1 MVVRLTVVL
10 AAVLLAWG
18 VGSSVA
24 FAHSDSAQA
33 PAVQAAESEDL
44 AAGDEW
50 QTVSEDEA
58 QEILRDTPIN
68 VPELIE
74 KVKRGVVVVQPIE
87 IVSAAAAE
95 VSILGSGFV
104 IDKQGHI
111 ITNAHVAGK
120 SSVAQIIFSDGSSR
134 RASVVAVAPYY
145 DAALLKLDE
154 PDPDTL
160 FPVTL
165 GDSDRVRAGEVALAM
180 GSPGAMEGF
189 NIDRSDPLEYWGLR
203 QTATMRVVSGRDT
216 DLTFEVMQH
225 FYNRYQG
232 GAQFG
237 LSYSMNLPYIFRI
250 QVPINQGNSGGPLF
264 NRNGEVIAI
273 NTWGRSLPVAQQ
285 TNWAVP
291 INFAKN
297 FAVEVL
303 EHKRHDIPWLG
314 IHCIFPPNIT
324 DVESFIEF
332 RELTRPEGL
341 WALAV
346 EKESPAALA
355 GLQDGDQILSVN
367 GQPPLTPEDFRVE
380 VLLGEIGEEYVLN
393 ILRGNSEF
401 EVRLYTVPKPAYV
414 VNFSV

>member
-1 MVVRLTVVL
+1 MVVRLMVGL
-10 AAVLLAWG
+10 AAVLLVAA
-18 VGSSVA
+18 VGSESA
-24 FAHSDSAQA
+24 SARSDSGQA
-33 PAVQAAESEDL
+33 PTVQATEGEGL

-50 QTVSEDEA
+50 QTVNEDEA
-58 QEILRDTPIN
+58 KRILRETPIN
-68 VPELIE
+68 VAELVE
-74 KVKRGVVVVQPIE
+74 KVKRGVVVVQPIN

-95 VSILGSGFV
+95 VTILGSGFV
-104 IDKQGHI
+104 IDKEGHI

-120 SSVAQIIFSDGSSR
+120 SSVAQIIFSDGSSE
-134 RASVVAVAPYY
+134 RATLVAVAPYY
-145 DAALLKLDE
+145 DTALLKLDKPN
-154 PDPDTL
+154 PDKL
-160 FPVTL
+160 FPVSL

-189 NIDRSDPLEYWGLR
+189 NIDRSDPMEFWGLR

-264 NRNGEVIAI
+264 NRKGEVIAI

-297 FAVEVL
+297 FVVEVL
-303 EHKRHDIPWLG
+303 EHKRHDVPWLG

-324 DVESFIEF
+324 DVESFTEF
-332 RELTRPEGL
+332 RELVRPEGL
-341 WALAV
+341 WVMAV

-355 GLQDGDQILSVN
+355 GLQDGDQILTVN
-367 GQPPLTPEDFRVE
+367 GQPPPTPEDFRVN
-380 VLLGEIGEEYVLN
+380 VLLGEIGEEYVLD
-393 ILRGNSEF
+393 ILRGNNEF

>member
-1 MVVRLTVVL
+1 MVVRLTAVL
-10 AAVLLAWG
+10 ATVLLVAA
-18 VGSSVA
+18 VGSSA
-24 FAHSDSAQA
+24 ALTQSGFAQA
-33 PAVQAAESEDL
+33 PALQSSENEGL
-44 AAGDEW
+44 VAGDEW
-50 QTVSEDEA
+50 QTVSENEA
-58 QEILRDTPIN
+58 QQILREIPIN

-87 IVSAAAAE
+87 IVSVAAAE

-104 IDKQGHI
+104 IDKEGHI

-120 SSVAQIIFSDGSSR
+120 SSVVQIIFSDGSSA
-134 RASVVAVAPYY
+134 RATLVAVAPYY
-145 DAALLKLDE
+145 DTALLKLDE
-154 PDPDTL
+154 PDPDSL
-160 FPVTL
+160 FPVPL

-225 FYNRYQG
+225 FYNRYRG
-232 GAQFG
+232 GGQFG
-237 LSYSMNLPYIFRI
+237 LSYSMNLPYVFRI

-264 NRNGEVIAI
+264 NRHGEVIAI

-297 FAVEVL
+297 FVVEVL

-367 GQPPLTPEDFRVE
+367 AQLSPTPEDFRVD